1 VPVPHFDSTWMLYVS
16 SSKGTRLN
24 TMCARR
30 YYIKH
35 GMTVDE
41 YADIG
46 MTRASAM

>member
-1 VPVPHFDSTWMLYVS
+1 
-16 SSKGTRLN
+16 
-24 TMCARR
+24 MCARR